1 MHRSPVPTI
10 AAVLAVGWLVAEC
23 TESAPAAALLAAAI
37 PAIVAALALRRRPR
51 PLRGRLAAFLA
62 AMALLVGAAEGVLFL
77 VPSGSPMTLVVQLSI
92 VVLLAPA
99 VPVVYALTFPSN
111 GRSRR

>member
-1 MHRSPVPTI
+1 
-10 AAVLAVGWLVAEC
+10 
-23 TESAPAAALLAAAI
+23 
-37 PAIVAALALRRRPR
+37 
-51 PLRGRLAAFLA
+51 
-62 AMALLVGAAEGVLFL
+62 MALLVGVAEGVLFL